1 MKVDRRETFLDVG
14 ERLFSKYGYRT
25 VNVDDIASSA
35 GVATGSFY
43 SYFKSKESFYNEI
56 IERTETKGRENA
68 EQIIARLQSPLN
80 KLKAL
85 YRSVTLSV
93 KKNKILQGSL
103 LLDKRYIFPGFD
115 LRQHRGED
123 LRSHLELMIAEIV
136 SEGRQLRV
144 FRADLFKNPEQLIM
158 RLFEMN
164 LMNLESDNSEELM
177 HDTLM
182 LLERGLKRWLRLRKR
197 EERTDR
203 RVTSREHYSL

>member
-1 MKVDRRETFLDVG
+1 MKIDRRETFLDVG
-14 ERLFSKYGYRT
+14 ERLFSQYGYRA
-25 VNVDDIASSA
+25 VSIDDIASAA

-56 IERTETKGRENA
+56 IEKTEKKGQENA

-93 KKNKILQGSL
+93 RKNKILQGSL
-103 LLDKRYIFPGFD
+103 LLDKRYTLPSFN
-115 LRQHRGED
+115 LRQQRGKD
-123 LRSHLELMIAEIV
+123 LHSHLELMIAEIV

-158 RLFEMN
+158 RLFEMI
-164 LMNLESDNSEELM
+164 LINLESDNAEELM
-177 HDTLM
+177 HDTLL

-203 RVTSREHYSL
+203 QVTRRERYSL